1 MINFY
6 GTRHARSSASATDI
20 GMSNYPDR
28 LEPLEQ
34 EWVMGYERP
43 QKVRNGR
50 IIDHRASHFMSK
62 SPQWSEFEYALPALS
77 SDTQ

>member
-34 EWVMGYERP
+34 EWVIGL
-43 QKVRNGR
+43 
-50 IIDHRASHFMSK
+50 RATSK
-62 SPQWSEFEYALPALS
+62 SPQWSDNRPPSVALHVEKSAVVGNLS
-77 SDTQ
+77 TRYRP

>member
-6 GTRHARSSASATDI
+6 GTRRARSSASATDI
-20 GMSNYPDR
+20 GLSNYPDR

-34 EWVMGYERP
+34 EWVMGYERR

-50 IIDHRASHFMSK
+50 IIDHRASHFMLK
-62 SPQWSEFEYALPALS
+62 SPQWSEI
-77 SDTQ
+77 